1 MMRRGP
7 LADNPI
13 EELLADAARE
23 RTNGVLELH
32 CNVNGLVYL
41 VDGEIYLAELEGQ
54 PPLDERLV
62 AAGLLSEAQVR
73 EHGVPGESGVYL
85 ARALDTDATIDEDA
99 IDAYLLDATAAT
111 LARFIGVSDG
121 EYELDPYGA
130 HAAGVLSSWTLDTV
144 LVRVEELREEA
155 ARLEAERAEAERVAA
170 EEAAKARAEAERLEA
185 ERLAEVRREAERV
198 EAERAEAERVAAEEA
213 AEARAEAERLEAE
226 RLAEVRREAERV
238 EAEGKAQGA
247 TESEGSDEAGPSA
260 SPEAAG
266 TTEPSGASGTQ
277 TAAVDGGG
285 AADVDIANLPAPPE
299 TESDDSPPLEAPRSR
314 PSADALIANS
324 VPLDEREPGGLGE
337 IGAGVLL
344 VVPDESPEGLASIEL
359 SPIEWKVVVLA
370 AQGDS
375 LGGIAARLDL
385 DLDATREVV
394 DRLWCRGLVATI
406 GPGGPV

>member
-198 EAERAEAERVAAEEA
+198 EAE
-213 AEARAEAERLEAE
+213 
-226 RLAEVRREAERV
+226 
-238 EAEGKAQGA
+238 GKAQGA

-299 TESDDSPPLEAPRSR
+299 TESDDSPPLEAPRSQ
-314 PSADALIANS
+314 PSADALVANS